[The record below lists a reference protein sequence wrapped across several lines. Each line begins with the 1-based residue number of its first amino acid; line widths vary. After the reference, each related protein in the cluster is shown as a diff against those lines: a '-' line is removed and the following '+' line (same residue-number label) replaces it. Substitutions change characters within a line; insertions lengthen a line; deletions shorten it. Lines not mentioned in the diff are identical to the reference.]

1 MEFVKLNPYVR
12 YARAHQN
19 IVRPLEPAVCYD
31 CRLFYF
37 HKASGSFQWEQGEQ
51 KMVDGSVI
59 YLPPGSTYTLR
70 LEQISPDGAVLV
82 LNFDLVDSFSHLD
95 HSLGTA
101 RVSGYERDKI
111 LTYETPALGEI
122 ILQKMPRLYEPL
134 SKCIEEFLT
143 RPPYY
148 RENISAMVKLCLV
161 ELLRN
166 ASTGEIP
173 QRIGQVMQY
182 VATNYADSS
191 LTVQKIAGEFGYH
204 PNYISQMFKESTNKT
219 LRDYLTH
226 YRIRMAKNLLR
237 TTELDVGTI
246 GWKCGFNSV
255 SYFIKVFRQHTGM
268 TPHKFQKSTISQLY

>member
-161 ELLRN
+161 VLLRN

-182 VATNYADSS
+182 VAANYADSS

>member
-182 VATNYADSS
+182 VAANYADSS

-237 TTELDVGTI
+237 TTELDVGSI

>member
-1 MEFVKLNPYVR
+1 MEFIKLNPYVR

-37 HKASGSFQWEQGEQ
+37 HKASGTFQAGQELHSL
-51 KMVDGSVI
+51 VDGTVI
-59 YLPPGSTYTLR
+59 YLPPGSTYTLK
-70 LEQISPDGAVLV
+70 LDHISSNGAVLV

-101 RVSGYERDKI
+101 RVSHHEPDKI

-122 ILQKMPRLYEPL
+122 IVQKLPRLYDPL
-134 SKCIEEFLT
+134 SKCIEEFLS

-161 ELLRN
+161 ELLRTS
-166 ASTGEIP
+166 STGEIP
-173 QRIGQVMQY
+173 QRITQVMQY
-182 VATNYADSS
+182 VAAHYADPT
-191 LTVQKIAGEFGYH
+191 LTVQKIAAEFGYH
-204 PNYISQMFKESTNKT
+204 PNYISQIFKESTEET

-237 TTELDVGTI
+237 TTELDVGTV

>member
-173 QRIGQVMQY
+173 QRIGQVMQS
-182 VATNYADSS
+182 VAANYADSS

>member
-182 VATNYADSS
+182 VATNYDDSS

>member
-173 QRIGQVMQY
+173 QRIGQGMQY
-182 VATNYADSS
+182 GAANYADSS

>member
-134 SKCIEEFLT
+134 SKCIEEFLS

-182 VATNYADSS
+182 VAANYADSS

-237 TTELDVGTI
+237 TTELVVGTI
-246 GWKCGFNSV
+246 GWNCGYNSV
-255 SYFIKVFRQHTGM
+255 TYFIKVFRQHTGM

>member
-19 IVRPLEPAVCYD
+19 IVRHLEPAVCYD

-182 VATNYADSS
+182 VAANYADSS

>member
-101 RVSGYERDKI
+101 RISGYEQDKI

-173 QRIGQVMQY
+173 QRIAQVMQY
-182 VATNYADSS
+182 VAANYADSS

-226 YRIRMAKNLLR
+226 YRVRMAKNLLR

>member
-37 HKASGSFQWEQGEQ
+37 HRASGSFQWEQGEQ

-182 VATNYADSS
+182 VAANYADSS

>member
-173 QRIGQVMQY
+173 QRIAQVMQY
-182 VATNYADSS
+182 VAANYADSS